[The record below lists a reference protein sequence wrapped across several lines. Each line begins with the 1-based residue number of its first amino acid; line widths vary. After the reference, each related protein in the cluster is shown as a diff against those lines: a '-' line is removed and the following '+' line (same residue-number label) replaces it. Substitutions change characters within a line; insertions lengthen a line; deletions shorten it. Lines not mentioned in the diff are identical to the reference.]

1 MEINLNIILAILV
14 LSIIIIVHEFGHF
27 ILAKANGVMV
37 LEFCIGFGPKLISFE
52 KGETV
57 YSIKLLPFGGACMM
71 LGEDFADNSEDT
83 GNESEE
89 AQQQT
94 KGAGLSKT
102 GQAGSDAV
110 YNAEKGIKEQYDM
123 TRSFGAKSVWA
134 RISILAAGPVF
145 NFILAF
151 ILAVVIIGYIGYDP
165 CKVSVVED
173 NSPASAAGLMAG
185 DIITGINGRSVAFS
199 KDLTLE
205 TFMHPDRKM
214 DITYRRGDS
223 EYTTSVTPE
232 YRKDVSYKTG
242 ITILSDCS
250 INAVEDNSPAAQGGM
265 KVKDKIISINGIKQ
279 DNTDML
285 VKTIADCEGKTLSIV
300 VERDGSEV
308 TLNVTPVIRETESY
322 YTGLYSYGERVKVN
336 AISTIGYAFK
346 EVGYWIRYVFG
357 SLGMMFSGRV
367 SLDDVSGPVGV
378 VNIIGEVVEESR
390 SDGLLYVFLNLFN
403 MTVMI
408 SANLGVM
415 NLLPLPA
422 LDGGRLI
429 FIFIELLRGKPIS
442 KEKEGMV
449 HFVGI
454 VLLMILMVIVMF
466 NDIRKIF

>member
-1 MEINLNIILAILV
+1 MNIILAILV

-37 LEFCIGFGPKLISFE
+37 LEFCIGFGPKLISFK

-71 LGEDFADNSEDT
+71 LGEDMADEKMAGQIVEESQDASMSEA
-83 GNESEE
+83 ES
-89 AQQQT
+89 
-94 KGAGLSKT
+94 G
-102 GQAGSDAV
+102 V
-110 YNAEKGIKEQYDM
+110 KEQYDM
-123 TRSFGAKSVWA
+123 TRSFAAKSVWA
-134 RISILAAGPVF
+134 RMSILAAGPIF

-165 CKVSVVED
+165 CKVSAVDD
-173 NSPASAAGLMAG
+173 NSPASEAGLKSD
-185 DIITGINGRSVAFS
+185 DIITKINGKSISFS
-199 KDLTLE
+199 KDLTLI
-205 TFMHPDRKM
+205 TFMHPDRQLN
-214 DITYRRGDS
+214 ITYRRDGS

-232 YRKDVSYKTG
+232 YKKDISYKTG
-242 ITILSDCS
+242 ITISADCT

-265 KVKDKIISINGIKQ
+265 KAKDKILAIDGIKQ

-285 VKTIADCEGKTLSIV
+285 VKTIADCEGRTLSV
-300 VERDGSEV
+300 TVERNGEEV

-336 AISTIGYAFK
+336 AISTIGYSFK

-422 LDGGRLI
+422 LDGGRLL

-442 KEKEGMV
+442 REKEGMV